1 MLSENNDVYKSGG
14 QINTVFALVDKYGN
28 IVTTDSS
35 SKLYVTTVN
44 TYINTYTQTVNTSQY
59 DIVSGIFNVTY
70 LTVIGQPNSK

>member
-44 TYINTYTQTVNTSQY
+44 TYINTYTQTVNTS
-59 DIVSGIFNVTY
+59 
-70 LTVIGQPNSK
+70 